1 MALLPH
7 VLRPRTLLRRAAV
20 RRGVTGSSVF
30 WRAASLY
37 FVGGPVRLRSTAIRL
52 GFYGGNRKWQ
62 VVGAVVLLTHDLR
75 RILTKQSEPLGS
87 WKAGVGDFVR
97 VTTTMPMS
105 KKELKRAG
113 TTRKVLRKAIIAQA
127 VADTMAKNPGTQVV
141 VTTK

>member
-1 MALLPH
+1 M
-7 VLRPRTLLRRAAV
+7 
-20 RRGVTGSSVF
+20 
-30 WRAASLY
+30 
-37 FVGGPVRLRSTAIRL
+37 
-52 GFYGGNRKWQ
+52 
-62 VVGAVVLLTHDLR
+62 GAVVLLTHDLR

-127 VADTMAKNPGTQVV
+127 VADTMAKNPGAQVV